1 MVKGAKNMTFEVG
14 ETVVYP
20 HHGAAVIEDVS
31 TRMLKGEEKLYL
43 TLRVAQG
50 DLTIQVPA
58 ENCEMVGVRDVVDQK
73 GLKEVHEVLMEQNTE
88 EPTNWSRRYKANVE
102 KIATGDIVRVAEVVR
117 DLSRRD
123 NEKGLS
129 VGEKRML
136 AKARQILISE
146 LALARETDEEEA
158 TAQLD
163 KVLAESDPTLQAE
176 AEEAAEKVKEAKKAK

>member
-1 MVKGAKNMTFEVG
+1 M
-14 ETVVYP
+14 
-20 HHGAAVIEDVS
+20 
-31 TRMLKGEEKLYL
+31 
-43 TLRVAQG
+43 
-50 DLTIQVPA
+50 
-58 ENCEMVGVRDVVDQK
+58 
-73 GLKEVHEVLMEQNTE
+73 
-88 EPTNWSRRYKANVE
+88 
-102 KIATGDIVRVAEVVR
+102 RVAEVVR

-129 VGEKRML
+129 AGEKRML

>member
-1 MVKGAKNMTFEVG
+1 
-14 ETVVYP
+14 
-20 HHGAAVIEDVS
+20 
-31 TRMLKGEEKLYL
+31 
-43 TLRVAQG
+43 
-50 DLTIQVPA
+50 
-58 ENCEMVGVRDVVDQK
+58 
-73 GLKEVHEVLMEQNTE
+73 
-88 EPTNWSRRYKANVE
+88 
-102 KIATGDIVRVAEVVR
+102 TGDIVRVAEVVR

-129 VGEKRML
+129 AGEKRML

>member
-1 MVKGAKNMTFEVG
+1 MTFEVG

-73 GLKEVHEVLMEQNTE
+73 GLKEVHQVLMDKIPKNL
-88 EPTNWSRRYKANVE
+88 PTGRAGTRRTSKRLPP
-102 KIATGDIVRVAEVVR
+102 ATLCVW
-117 DLSRRD
+117 L
-123 NEKGLS
+123 K
-129 VGEKRML
+129 
-136 AKARQILISE
+136 
-146 LALARETDEEEA
+146 
-158 TAQLD
+158 
-163 KVLAESDPTLQAE
+163 
-176 AEEAAEKVKEAKKAK
+176 